1 MSRFPKVVPWAST
14 AEYMDVGECLFSP
27 DLAQRKRG
35 VTVVKA
41 WRARSRIPAAI
52 EATANLVEMA
62 AIDEEAQQ
70 TQSSHICSNQQLRH
84 MYTMA
89 LVRFVNTIVDL
100 EQRGLYAQSVASLA
114 ARIGMPAW
122 FVELRHAG
130 THDHIPSLPV
140 LRSACAQA
148 VLWLGDY
155 YWSRQTA
162 RTMPEDTQQQIRQA
176 VARYATTT
184 ATAAGLE
191 SAKLRSD
198 ADHEEMNSAKAGLA
212 DLVARLHSDAVRLHL
227 VPVLVEQGFLVSD
240 EKKLRAK
247 FPDCR
252 LAPEFIARWEFPL
265 GLFCDTWGPSL
276 FLEELVSGIVAAL
289 VPSASADLG
298 LFETGD
304 ISLSTSHAATLVAWV
319 RWILEQSNSNIDPD
333 TAKAAGGSLNVDV
346 LDNGQTAVECIINI
360 DDILE
365 ACLRNPG
372 YYTRAVLKVISDV
385 VPGLKRELK
394 PFVDYMGKA
403 LAALVA
409 IESGS
414 GSSNKVG
421 SKLKK
426 KPVASERDLQ
436 DEEDVMRDRLSSV
449 LGKSDA
455 ESNGMDID
463 NADNEM
469 NEAASVNTPG
479 ARNAAATSSEPAAT
493 SGRWAL
499 APVCSGAVS
508 SIGTLADGSVPPL
521 EWPAWLDDV
530 PLQTASASS

>member
-27 DLAQRKRG
+27 NLSQRKRG

-70 TQSSHICSNQQLRH
+70 TQNSHRCSNQQLRH

-114 ARIGMPAW
+114 AKIGMPAW

-148 VLWLGDY
+148 VHWLGDY

-176 VARYATTT
+176 VARYATAAA

-198 ADHEEMNSAKAGLA
+198 ADHEEMNTAKAGLA

-227 VPVLVEQGFLVSD
+227 VPVLVEQRFLVSD

-265 GLFCDTWGPSL
+265 GLFCDTWGRSL

-289 VPSASADLG
+289 VPPASADLG

-304 ISLSTSHAATLVAWV
+304 SSLSTSHAATLVAWV
-319 RWILEQSNSNIDPD
+319 RWVLEQSNNNIDLD
-333 TAKAAGGSLNVDV
+333 AAKAAGGSLNVDV
-346 LDNGQTAVECIINI
+346 FDNGQTAVDCIINI

-385 VPGLKRELK
+385 IPGLKRELK

-414 GSSNKVG
+414 GSSKVG
-421 SKLKK
+421 NKLKK
-426 KPVASERDLQ
+426 KPVASEKDLQ

-449 LGKSDA
+449 LGKNDA
-455 ESNGMDID
+455 ESIGMDVD
-463 NADNEM
+463 NADSEI

-479 ARNAAATSSEPAAT
+479 ARNAAATSSELAAT
-493 SGRWAL
+493 FGRWAP
-499 APVCSGAVS
+499 APVCAGTVP

-530 PLQTASASS
+530 PLQAASAN